1 LPLSKVQTLREIVD
15 ESLASQR
22 FSMLLLGAFGILS
35 LVLASIGLY
44 GVISYSVSQRT
55 REIGIRMALGAERS
69 KVFAMVLGEG
79 ARLTACGLLAGL
91 LVASAVTRLMAN
103 ALFGVPPT
111 DGLTFAIGV
120 PLLAAVALLA
130 CYAPAYR
137 ATRVDPITALRHE

>member
-1 LPLSKVQTLREIVD
+1 
-15 ESLASQR
+15 
-22 FSMLLLGAFGILS
+22 
-35 LVLASIGLY
+35 
-44 GVISYSVSQRT
+44 
-55 REIGIRMALGAERS
+55 MALGAERS

>member
-1 LPLSKVQTLREIVD
+1 
-15 ESLASQR
+15 
-22 FSMLLLGAFGILS
+22 
-35 LVLASIGLY
+35 
-44 GVISYSVSQRT
+44 
-55 REIGIRMALGAERS
+55 MALGAERS

-79 ARLTACGLLAGL
+79 ARLTACGLFAGL
-91 LVASAVTRLMAN
+91 LVTSAVTRLMAN